1 MKGTLATVLFVTAA
15 FGAGI
20 SRAAQPPANALLVLE
35 KEQNSLVIVDP
46 ANLRI
51 VARVP
56 AGQNPH
62 DVAVADDGTI
72 AYISNYGGNTIS
84 RVDLTAQK
92 ALAPIDLGALRQ
104 PHGLEFVNGK
114 LYFTAEGSKVA
125 GRYDP
130 VTQKVDWVMGTGQN
144 RTHMVIASKDFR
156 TVLTSNISSSTVSVM
171 EDHGRDWTITNV
183 PVGVPKDC

>member
-72 AYISNYGGNTIS
+72 AYFSNYGGNTIS

-144 RTHMVIASKDFR
+144 
-156 TVLTSNISSSTVSVM
+156 
-171 EDHGRDWTITNV
+171 
-183 PVGVPKDC
+183 